1 MASPQEIAAA
11 RRELARRELARRE
24 AARVAQSTAEL
35 PPVPQP
41 LPVAVQP
48 VPTLG
53 DVSLE
58 AQAEAR
64 KAAEEAADPFRSV
77 LTPDAYQRRVEADS
91 ALIEAELERRRAG
104 TPLAGGGVQA
114 QTDSRIPFLRP
125 SRIRDGMYVAP
136 GEAPRAPTATEVFVE
151 SLAQQPVAD
160 ERSLLR
166 KSVED
171 SYAQGGITQ
180 TERDARIK
188 AIEAMQTKD
197 VGPGVTEGPLS
208 ALFGGTLAA
217 FPAAAYEFGASAVE
231 AALPLAPASVRD
243 YVDEVG
249 VIAPIIAGMPAIP
262 IPRATS
268 EKSALERTGARL
280 SARGGFA
287 ESFGRNPKLIGY
299 YQRELGLTQDQA
311 QTFAQTQGQ
320 VLDVFAPTGPGTLVK
335 GAKIAAGLPA
345 VERAVAAVGRGAS
358 GAAAK
363 VLPERVF
370 AVVGSGAAADRA
382 LARQIVP
389 QVIEQAAP
397 AAAKDDAVKAALQA
411 VDTASDAELAEPRLL
426 AQRITRAVT
435 SPDVDYD
442 ALNQGLLRRLPAAEP
457 LVQVAGGVA
466 VPRSVASRVRSE
478 VARTLRG
485 MTDAE
490 IVQRA
495 KSSLNLPS
503 DVDLPLREA
512 REYVRSAES
521 LRVGGFT
528 ARELR
533 TVVRA
538 QQDAAE
544 AGNWLER
551 AFPTVSESAI
561 IRRSALLRGD
571 QPSAETVRT
580 ERLIVEATRRLQ
592 RRVMA
597 EVERAQ
603 RNGRPLSEALDEL
616 VGGAQLE
623 GPLISK
629 LYGERAALEAV
640 KDAFSGA
647 KTMADFRRAADQ
659 AARTGLVRPVPQAT
673 LERAVIGA
681 LLDEGGRRAAAQ
693 RGIDLA
699 RATSGV
705 SVLQAPVLQPVGD
718 ASFVGAVAAKADQV
732 LRDGAQELARY
743 ADGLSVPQ
751 QTALVPLVV
760 SALAPAA
767 ERQIRLFR
775 QAARYGVVIPRYAT
789 AANLGR
795 VLVLPWLTVGPGMT
809 TRAARA
815 ILRRALGGGPLQTP
829 SGPISPEDVAR
840 LAEDYGVGMTA
851 VEVERIGTLAD
862 SLLVRARASKARNVA
877 SVGRDFWVMT
887 AEAIEK
893 TVRRGI
899 FEAGL
904 ARGMDPASA
913 ARAAR
918 RSVIDYEE
926 LLASQPGLAEWAL
939 RLAPG
944 AAEQAA
950 MTAELFSQ
958 LARDPSR
965 YRLVLRASE
974 QAMRAADP
982 ERQTGDEGLRRLGL
996 VRTSRIAH
1004 PGLLGAPALAQRQ
1017 TGLTAY
1023 GPYNPVFAPVSTA
1036 VGTLAAA
1043 RDTVWVGERLADA
1056 LRSGTVGLPAD
1067 ARETVRQAGMQV
1079 AAALTQAEQL
1089 SSSPV
1094 QRRRQVEAVYAA
1106 LVLTAALEAGGNPL
1120 DPDATGAAAGVL
1132 GLLDPVP
1139 AAPDTPGATPFV
1151 GRDQDG
1157 KPVWLGFAPSEQG
1170 IANLETLLTVP
1181 GAELATAIPLF
1192 AQYGLTGL
1200 LDLGPGGDVQAE
1212 RVEGLRAARTR

>member
-1 MASPQEIAAA
+1 MTEEELAAQREARRAERALEADRAA
-11 RRELARRELARRE
+11 RRQTRALG
-24 AARVAQSTAEL
+24 
-35 PPVPQP
+35 PVPQP
-41 LPVAVQP
+41 LPAAVQP

-64 KAAEEAADPFRSV
+64 KAAEEAADPFKSV
-77 LTPDAYQRRVEADS
+77 LPPDAFQRRVESDS

-125 SRIRDGMYVAP
+125 TRIRDGMYTAP

-171 SYAQGGITQ
+171 SYAQGGISKA
-180 TERDARIK
+180 ERDARIK
-188 AIEAMQTKD
+188 AIEAMQTQD

-249 VIAPIIAGMPAIP
+249 VIAPIIPGMPAIP

-320 VLDVFAPTGPGTLVK
+320 VLDLFAPSGPGTLVR
-335 GAKIAAGLPA
+335 GAKVAAGLPG

-370 AVVGSGAAADRA
+370 AVVGSGATADRA

-411 VDTASDAELAEPRLL
+411 VDTASEAELAEPRLL

-435 SPDVDYD
+435 APDVDYD

-478 VARTLRG
+478 VAKTLRG
-485 MTDAE
+485 LTDAE

-495 KSSLNLPS
+495 RSSLNLPP
-503 DVDLPLREA
+503 DVDLPLRTA

-521 LRVGGFT
+521 LRVGGFA

-551 AFPTVSESAI
+551 AFPAVAESSI

-580 ERLIVEATRRLQ
+580 ERLIVQAARRLQ
-592 RRVMA
+592 RKVMS
-597 EVERAQ
+597 EVEQAQ
-603 RNGRPLSEALDEL
+603 RNGRPLAEALDRL
-616 VGGAQLE
+616 TDGSQLE
-623 GPLISK
+623 GPLTSK
-629 LYGERAALEAV
+629 LYGERASLESV
-640 KDAFSGA
+640 KDSFRGA
-647 KTMADFRRAADQ
+647 KTMSDYRRAADQ

-673 LERAVIGA
+673 LERGVIAA

-693 RGIDLA
+693 YGIDLA

-705 SVLQAPVLQPVGD
+705 SILQAPVIQPID
-718 ASFVGAVAAKADQV
+718 DMSFVGSVAAKSDQV
-732 LRDGAQELARY
+732 LREGAQELARY

-767 ERQIRLFR
+767 ERQIRLYR
-775 QAARYGVVIPRYAT
+775 QAARYGVVIPRYAV

-795 VLVLPWLTVGPGMT
+795 MLVMPWLSVGPGVT
-809 TRAARA
+809 ARAARA
-815 ILRRALGGGPLQTP
+815 VLRRALGGGPLQTP
-829 SGPISPEDVAR
+829 SGPIAPEDVAR
-840 LAEDYGVGMTA
+840 MADDYGVGMTA

-862 SLLVRARASKARNVA
+862 SLLVRARASKIRNAA
-877 SVGRDFWVMT
+877 SVGRDIWVLT
-887 AEAIEK
+887 AEAIER
-893 TVRRGI
+893 TVRLGV

-904 ARGMDPASA
+904 ARGLDPAAA
-913 ARAAR
+913 AREAR

-926 LLASQPGLAEWAL
+926 LLAAQPGLVEWAL

-950 MTAELFSQ
+950 LTAELFSQ

-965 YRLVLRASE
+965 YRLILRASE
-974 QAMRAADP
+974 QAMRAVDP
-982 ERQTGDEGLRRLGL
+982 EQQTGDEGLRRLGL

-1004 PGLLGAPALAQRQ
+1004 PGLLGAPALAQQQ
-1017 TGLTAY
+1017 TGLTVY
-1023 GPYNPVFAPVSTA
+1023 GPYNPVFAPISTA
-1036 VGTLAAA
+1036 VGTLATA
-1043 RDTVWVGERLADA
+1043 RDTVWVAERLAAA
-1056 LRSGTVGLPAD
+1056 LRTGTVGLPAD

-1094 QRRRQVEAVYAA
+1094 QRRRQMEAVYAA
-1106 LVLTAALEAGGNPL
+1106 LVMTAALEANGDPL
-1120 DPDATGAAAGVL
+1120 DPDTTGAAAGVL
-1132 GLLDPVP
+1132 GLLDPIP
-1139 AAPDTPGATPFV
+1139 ARPDTPGATPFV
-1151 GRDQDG
+1151 GRGPDG
-1157 KPVWLGFAPSEQG
+1157 RPVWLGFAPSEQG
-1170 IANLETLLTVP
+1170 IANLELLLAVP
-1181 GAELATAIPLF
+1181 GAELATAFPLF
-1192 AQYGLTGL
+1192 AQFGLTGL
-1200 LDLGPGGDVQAE
+1200 FDVGPGGDVQAE
-1212 RVEGLRAARTR
+1212 RVEGLRAARSR